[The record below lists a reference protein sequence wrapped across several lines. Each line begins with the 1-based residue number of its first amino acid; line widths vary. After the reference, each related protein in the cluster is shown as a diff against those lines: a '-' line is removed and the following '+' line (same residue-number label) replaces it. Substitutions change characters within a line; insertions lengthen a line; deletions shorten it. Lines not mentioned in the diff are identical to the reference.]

1 MTRRDEGTNTVATSG
16 DGASAVL
23 GVDPMSMAGGRYPGH
38 RYGRPCRS
46 QGPPRLARIVRRPA
60 SAWTL
65 SALYAGAG
73 LKCLFDL
80 AAPLGAD
87 MPVWVRTTV
96 GMTSLLVAGLICLV
110 DARWTGVAVHQLLG
124 GVTAMTTML
133 VASSA
138 TLGGAMIAA
147 VGYQSVGIYAGF
159 FLSRRATAAHL
170 ITISAGFAVGLAS
183 SGLPETSV
191 AAWLTVS
198 GATTITALALS
209 SLTRQL
215 RRFAQE
221 DPVTGALSRAGLSK
235 AAGPLLA
242 AAERH
247 GQPLAAVV
255 IDLDGFKQIN
265 DSAGHAAGDQL
276 LATVAVRW
284 RAQLRQS
291 DELART
297 GGDEFVILAP
307 GTDDQGARA
316 LSKRLMAEAGTACS
330 AGSAMYRPGDTLAA
344 LVSRADAEMYRVKKG
359 GAVTVLARF

>member
-1 MTRRDEGTNTVATSG
+1 
-16 DGASAVL
+16 
-23 GVDPMSMAGGRYPGH
+23 MS
-38 RYGRPCRS
+38 
-46 QGPPRLARIVRRPA
+46 V
-60 SAWTL
+60 WTL
-65 SALYAGAG
+65 CALYVGTG
-73 LKCLFDL
+73 LKCLSDFAD
-80 AAPLGAD
+80 PLNDQTPA
-87 MPVWVRTTV
+87 WVRTTV
-96 GMTSLLVAGLICLV
+96 GLICVSVAVLMWLV
-110 DARWTGVAVHQLLG
+110 DARWISVAVHPLLAV
-124 GVTAMTTML
+124 VTAVSTML

-147 VGYQSVGIYAGF
+147 VGYQSVGMYAGF
-159 FLSRRATAAHL
+159 FLSRRAAAIHLTTTA
-170 ITISAGFAVGLAS
+170 AGFALGLAMGGL
-183 SGLPETSV
+183 SGAPG
-191 AAWLTVS
+191 AWLTVIV
-198 GATTITALALS
+198 ATTITTLTLS

-215 RRFAQE
+215 RQLAQQ
-221 DPVTGALSRAGLSK
+221 DQVTGALSRAGLTK

-247 GQPLAAVV
+247 GQPLAAIV

-330 AGSAMYRPGDTLAA
+330 AGSANYRPGDTLSA
-344 LVSRADAEMYRVKKG
+344 LVSRADAEMYRVKKRG
-359 GAVTVLARF
+359 RTPLVAVPALINAAPPPELVPTLPIRPR